1 MITNRGRAV
10 VGAQRVSIDWLRSIS
25 DRTNTGGGLAFR
37 MSIAERRIVIESDV
51 GPRGL
56 AVQHGNGNGHGN
68 GKGAGEAPLEPVAH
82 ITSVRRRRTGP
93 GGLTRR
99 EVEVLR
105 LVSSGMTNRAV
116 ACALWVTSETVK
128 FHLTNVYRKLGVGS
142 RGEASAWAYENGVA
156 ERERRDSA
164 LDFGAR

>member
-1 MITNRGRAV
+1 MIGNRGACCGSARR
-10 VGAQRVSIDWLRSIS
+10 GLRLKP

-37 MSIAERRIVIESDV
+37 MSIAERRISIDSGV
-51 GPRGL
+51 GPRRL
-56 AVQHGNGNGHGN
+56 ALKRENENGNGNGDGS
-68 GKGAGEAPLEPVAH
+68 GDAPLEPVAH

-116 ACALWVTSETVK
+116 ARALWVTSETVK

-142 RGEASAWAYENGVA
+142 RGEASAWAVENGVA
-156 ERERRDSA
+156 DRERRDGA